1 MTSIGRSERDRSLAA
16 AVPEIGAGAPADEKG
31 VRRGRPSVPRT
42 WLAAIAGVLVLPL
55 VVAAT
60 LTFTAA
66 GSSGSASNAAAARLV
81 SAADMENEYGIRVT
95 LVAIT
100 AAGGL
105 VDLRFTVLDKE
116 KAAHILHDAAAMP
129 ELLVE
134 TSGAVLSAPKAMAH
148 KLTLLDG
155 ATYFLLYPNAGG
167 VIQRGTGVS
176 VVIDGIR
183 LAAIDAQ
190 S

>member
-16 AVPEIGAGAPADEKG
+16 AVPETGDLAPVEPAGG
-31 VRRGRPSVPRT
+31 RLGRRRPPRT

-55 VVAAT
+55 IVAAS

-66 GSSGSASNAAAARLV
+66 GSSDSASNAAAARLV
-81 SAADMENEYGIRVT
+81 SAADLEEEYGIRVT

-105 VDLRFTVLDKE
+105 VDLRFTVLDRE

-129 ELLVE
+129 ELFVE
-134 TSGAVLSAPKAMAH
+134 SSGAVLSAPKAMAH

-155 ATYFLLYPNAGG
+155 ATYFLLYPNSGG
-167 VIQRGTGVS
+167 VIQAGTGVS

-183 LAAIDAQ
+183 LAPIDAQ

>member
-1 MTSIGRSERDRSLAA
+1 M
-16 AVPEIGAGAPADEKG
+16 
-31 VRRGRPSVPRT
+31 
-42 WLAAIAGVLVLPL
+42 
-55 VVAAT
+55 
-60 LTFTAA
+60 
-66 GSSGSASNAAAARLV
+66 
-81 SAADMENEYGIRVT
+81 SAADLEEEYGIRVT

-105 VDLRFTVLDKE
+105 VDLRFTVLDRE

-129 ELLVE
+129 ELFVE
-134 TSGAVLSAPKAMAH
+134 SSGAVLSAPKAMAH

-155 ATYFLLYPNAGG
+155 ATYFLLYPNSGG
-167 VIQRGTGVS
+167 AIQAGTGVS

-183 LAAIDAQ
+183 LAPIDAQ